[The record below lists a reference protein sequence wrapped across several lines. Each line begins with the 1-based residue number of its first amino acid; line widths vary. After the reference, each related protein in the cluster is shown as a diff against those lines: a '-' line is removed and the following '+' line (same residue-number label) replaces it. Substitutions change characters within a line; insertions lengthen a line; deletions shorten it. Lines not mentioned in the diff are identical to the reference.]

1 METREKIIEM
11 AKCLGQIIKEDEV
24 IKKLE
29 AAQEAYNTDVDVLL
43 LTTEYTVQ
51 QQLLTEAFS
60 KDESKETI
68 DKINARINA
77 IYNQVIETPAYKAYE
92 AAQNEVPWRW
102 QGPPADPQWP
112 HGSPWK
118 PAWQDKSPRHDEA
131 IPSVLHLGV
140 RRPADDRCIFRG

>member
-29 AAQEAYNTDVDVLL
+29 AAQEAYNTDPDVLL

-60 KDESKETI
+60 KDEDKETI

-77 IYNQVIETPAYKAYE
+77 IYNQVLETAAYKAYE
-92 AAQNEVPWRW
+92 AAQNDVNMLMQLVNDAISREISG
-102 QGPPADPQWP
+102 QGECT
-112 HGSPWK
+112 
-118 PAWQDKSPRHDEA
+118 HDCSTCA
-131 IPSVLHLGV
+131 GCH
-140 RRPADDRCIFRG
+140 

>member
-92 AAQNEVPWRW
+92 AAQNDVNMLMQIVNDTISAEISG
-102 QGPPADPQWP
+102 QSGTCT
-112 HGSPWK
+112 
-118 PAWQDKSPRHDEA
+118 HDC
-131 IPSVLHLGV
+131 STCGGCH
-140 RRPADDRCIFRG
+140 